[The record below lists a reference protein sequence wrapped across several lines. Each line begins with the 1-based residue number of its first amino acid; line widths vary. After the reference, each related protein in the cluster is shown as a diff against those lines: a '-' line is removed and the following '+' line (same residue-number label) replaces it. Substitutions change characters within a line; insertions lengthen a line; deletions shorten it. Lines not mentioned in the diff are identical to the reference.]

1 MHLAGAAIT
10 AGVIMLG
17 AWLPFLPGRYDVL
30 AVPVSGI
37 AQLIGTA
44 GLLPVPFAALLVLA
58 ERSPRLAR
66 WRVSLMLVTI
76 VAAGLVW
83 ALVAVFAVLQSGFVL
98 GVLVL
103 VAGVWAAR
111 SARRTLASLRGGM
124 TVRPHGFPTYL
135 AIVPLTCAVL
145 QFALI
150 DRAIE
155 SSRLRAMR
163 NAAPLIAAIE

>member
-10 AGVIMLG
+10 AGVIMLC

-66 WRVSLMLVTI
+66 WRVSLMLVPR
-76 VAAGLVW
+76 VAAGLGG
-83 ALVAVFAVLQSGFVL
+83 ALGAVLAVLQAGFVRWWS
-98 GVLVL
+98 
-103 VAGVWAAR
+103 VAV
-111 SARRTLASLRGGM
+111 GG
-124 TVRPHGFPTYL
+124 RW
-135 AIVPLTCAVL
+135 
-145 QFALI
+145 
-150 DRAIE
+150 
-155 SSRLRAMR
+155 
-163 NAAPLIAAIE
+163 